1 MKRVIDV
8 GRGSAFAGRL
18 LSLVALAS
26 VVGCDGGA
34 PPSSA
39 PSSSALAPV
48 NASAP
53 RASASSSSPAASA
66 SVSGDPYADN
76 PHKVPIGIPAPAK
89 KVLDVLNPK
98 GEAPYAG
105 PKGTLKGVVRV
116 KGDPSP
122 DSNMKISPGCTEAKV
137 VYQKLFRV
145 GLDRALADV
154 MVAVTEYPGFVPP
167 REEAKKVTVKGCAPS
182 TRTIVVT
189 YGQRIEVANVDKA
202 DSYMP
207 YLDGSPTK
215 ATMVAVPGGAPVKLY
230 PQVPGHYMLR
240 DMLPTPIVAEV
251 FALAYA
257 THDVTGLDG
266 KYEIKDIPAGNK
278 VKVSAY
284 LPVLDKAIEKVI
296 DVKEGDN
303 TFDIEI
309 EFNEKKDMERLL
321 KPKGAPSASASAAP
335 LSPPKPTK

>member
-1 MKRVIDV
+1 MKRVV
-8 GRGSAFAGRL
+8 GGSAIAL
-18 LSLVALAS
+18 LALTSIVA
-26 VVGCDGGA
+26 CDGGA

-48 NASAP
+48 SASTP

-66 SVSGDPYADN
+66 SVDPYADN

-89 KVLDVLNPK
+89 KVLEVLNPK

-182 TRTIVVT
+182 SRTIVVT
-189 YGQRIEVANVDKA
+189 YGQRIEIANVDKA

-284 LPVLDKAIEKVI
+284 LPVLDKAIEKIVDI
-296 DVKEGDN
+296 KEGDN

-321 KPKGAPSASASAAP
+321 KKPKGAPSASASAAP